1 MTDYNRLNARR
12 EMEVDVS
19 ADAFFAAL
27 TTWDGAREWKSAP
40 LPLAR
45 CELFPGHRN
54 GQVPCTRLV
63 YPDFDNL
70 PAGTTPDMVPEFMSE
85 TMLHLDPDARFIL
98 YRLDGE
104 GPMGM
109 RNYYATTEVND
120 LGEGRARVICTG
132 RADMPASVPVEAM
145 QGLLE
150 TTYERGV
157 IGGTLD
163 YIAAHRAEA
172 A

>member
-1 MTDYNRLNARR
+1 MPEYNRLHARR
-12 EMEVDVS
+12 EIEVDVP

-27 TTWDGAREWKSAP
+27 IVWDGAREWKSAP

-63 YPDFDNL
+63 YPDFANL
-70 PAGTTPDMVPEFMSE
+70 PAGTSPEMVPEFMSE
-85 TMLHLDPDARFIL
+85 TILQLDPETRFIL

-109 RNYYATTEVND
+109 RNYIATTEVND
-120 LGEGRARVICTG
+120 IGNGRALVICTG
-132 RADMPASVPVEAM
+132 RADMPADVPAAAM

-150 TTYERGV
+150 TTYEHGV
-157 IGGTLD
+157 IAGTLD
-163 YIAAHRAEA
+163 YIAAHGLNAV
-172 A
+172 